1 MRREDQNKSGATT
14 KKSESRGGRRIL
26 SRLSSRFTYG
36 RMIFPCPFGL
46 FFAPLE
52 MGFMV
57 IRDKA
62 TPAFFSGHLRSS
74 EFFSSYILTNSVL
87 CDIVTKHKRQDRI
100 MNKLIE
106 EAFAVMEAAGHKTFR
121 KNAAKHRKAFCGK
134 PVPDTFAHHAP
145 ILQDIGKRQKTDIDT
160 LNCCVP
166 RIGRGY
172 GIRTSAQPDFSAAR
186 PDMIAE
192 SIRGFEDVR
201 RQNRR
206 RSGGT
211 PER

>member
-1 MRREDQNKSGATT
+1 MPLRPVF
-14 KKSESRGGRRIL
+14 
-26 SRLSSRFTYG
+26 RL
-36 RMIFPCPFGL
+36 
-46 FFAPLE
+46 LE

-57 IRDKA
+57 IRDKT
-62 TPAFFSGHLRSS
+62 TPAFFPAISGVRS
-74 EFFSSYILTNSVL
+74 FFPSYVLTNSVL
-87 CDIVTKHKRQDRI
+87 CDIVTNHKRQDRI

-106 EAFAVMEAAGHKTFR
+106 ETFAVMEAAGHKTFR

-145 ILQDIGKRQKTDIDT
+145 TLQIIGKYQKTDLDA
-160 LNCCVP
+160 LNFCVP
-166 RIGRGY
+166 RIGGGH
-172 GIRTSAQPDFSAAR
+172 GIRTSAQLDFSAAR
-186 PDMIAE
+186 PAMIAE